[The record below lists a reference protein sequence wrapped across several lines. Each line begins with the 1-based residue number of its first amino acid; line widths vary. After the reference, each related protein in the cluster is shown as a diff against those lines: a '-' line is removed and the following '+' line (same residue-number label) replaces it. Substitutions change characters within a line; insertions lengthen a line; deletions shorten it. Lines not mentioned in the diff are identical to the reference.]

1 MQNNIPVKI
10 SRKYLDN
17 IIPENLFLPFKAL
30 TKKQTFF
37 FSGKFKKS
45 TFRKS
50 LNLVEKKLSN
60 LSINNFDISTPLQQ
74 VCNPSWVKE
83 SLKRASIS
91 KSLKIQDKPIS
102 FNIPKVDLSPE
113 KINSFTPWGTML
125 PKLSNKFITTS
136 NILLRKNKKLYYSL
150 DQFFFELTKKQTSSK
165 KLSEFAQQQKER
177 KKLAYIYGGL
187 SKKQLLSVF
196 EKAKHLEGT
205 FAENLLKILESR
217 LDVTLV
223 RACFFKNISTANQW
237 ISHKKIVVNNKIVNI
252 PGYLLQPGDV
262 ISIKK
267 TDFLFFAK
275 FLKYNI
281 KKMIK
286 KRNNRTLL
294 TMGLCSKKGIADE
307 VSLSLLSSAIAKHK
321 MLNKVSYNNLKKE
334 VTTFVTSKTANNSNI
349 FKFFIKNLL
358 INSVEKTKNSYGPK
372 ESSIISP
379 HRVNALDT
387 KYPFPSI
394 GQRPKGEPFLHK
406 NKLLMGNKKKQIIQ
420 KNIFFALVKK
430 IQTHPF
436 FCYTNFFLLQF
447 KSFLKK
453 KKQLKQKFTS
463 MRYSPMKPINLE
475 VSYKILTIIYLYS
488 PQKITFP
495 SSINFDLIY
504 KSFK

>member
-102 FNIPKVDLSPE
+102 FNIPKIDLSPE
-113 KINSFTPWGTML
+113 KINSFT
-125 PKLSNKFITTS
+125 KLSNKIITTS
-136 NILLRKNKKLYYSL
+136 NILLKKNKKLYYSL

-196 EKAKHLEGT
+196 EKAKHLEGS

-294 TMGLCSKKGIADE
+294 TMGFCPKKEIPDE
-307 VSLSLLSSAIAKHK
+307 VSLSLLSSAVAKHK

-334 VTTFVTSKTANNSNI
+334 VTTFVTSKMANNSNM

-372 ESSIISP
+372 EGSIISP

-387 KYPFPSI
+387 KYQF
-394 GQRPKGEPFLHK
+394 PKGEPFLRK
-406 NKLLMGNKKKQIIQ
+406 NKLLMGNKKKQIIK

-453 KKQLKQKFTS
+453 KKQLKQKLTS

-495 SSINFDLIY
+495 ASINFDLIY